1 MFRFFVYIILTGAG
15 LTACSSV
22 STYRISSERID
33 VVSNGTRPTALD
45 SLIQPYQDSVKK
57 EMSEVL
63 AIADTNFFILRKPS
77 GNLNNWVSDAIFVN
91 QTRNV
96 RLSEPTFCLLNN
108 GGIRSTLNKGEIT
121 KGDIYKLMPF
131 DNEIV
136 WVKLPIEVLK
146 DIEDYLMTKGGEPV
160 SNANMSASNLEI
172 NGLLKEST
180 HFWVITSD
188 YLMNGGDN
196 MRFFEKRVDVM
207 YPQKLLRDALLEE
220 AKNQGTLISVNEN
233 RMNF

>member
-1 MFRFFVYIILTGAG
+1 MFRFFVYILLTGAG
-15 LTACSSV
+15 LAACSSV
-22 STYRISSERID
+22 NTYRVNSERID
-33 VVSNGTRPTALD
+33 IVTIDAAPNTLD
-45 SLIQPYQDSVKK
+45 SLVQPYKDSVQN

-63 AIADTNFFILRKPS
+63 ALADTNFFNVRKPS
-77 GNLNNWVSDAIFVN
+77 GNLNNWVADAIFVN

-96 RLSEPTFCLLNN
+96 RLSEPTFCLLNT

-121 KGDIYKLMPF
+121 KSDIYKLMPF

-136 WVKLPIEVLK
+136 WVKLPIDALK
-146 DIEDYLMTKGGEPV
+146 DIEEYLFLKGGEPI
-160 SNANMSASNLEI
+160 SNAEMNAKHLEI
-172 NGLLKEST
+172 NGIRKEST

-196 MRFFEKRVDVM
+196 MRFFEKRVEVM
-207 YPQKLLRDALLEE
+207 YPQRLLRDALLEE
-220 AKNQGTLISVNEN
+220 AKSQGTLISVIKN

>member
-1 MFRFFVYIILTGAG
+1 MLKIIYIILTGAG

-22 STYRISSERID
+22 STYRISSDRID
-33 VVSNGTRPTALD
+33 VVSNGSSPTALD
-45 SLIQPYQDSVKK
+45 SLIQPYQDSVKS

-63 AIADTNFFILRKPS
+63 AIADTNFFIVRKPS
-77 GNLNNWVSDAIFVN
+77 GNLNNWVADAIFVN

-96 RLSEPTFCLLNN
+96 RLSEPTFCLLNT

-131 DNEIV
+131 DNELV
-136 WVKLPIEVLK
+136 WVKLPIEVLAE
-146 DIEDYLMTKGGEPV
+146 IEDYIRLKGGEPI
-160 SNANMSASNLEI
+160 SNAKMTATNLDI
-172 NGLLKEST
+172 NGIRKEST

-196 MRFFEKRVDVM
+196 MRFFEKSVDVM

>member
-1 MFRFFVYIILTGAG
+1 VA
-15 LTACSSV
+15 
-22 STYRISSERID
+22 
-33 VVSNGTRPTALD
+33 
-45 SLIQPYQDSVKK
+45 
-57 EMSEVL
+57 
-63 AIADTNFFILRKPS
+63 
-77 GNLNNWVSDAIFVN
+77 DAIFVN

-131 DNEIV
+131 DNELV

-146 DIEDYLMTKGGEPV
+146 DITDYLITKGGEPI
-160 SNANMSASNLEI
+160 SNAKLSNSNLEI
-172 NGLLKEST
+172 NGMRKEST

-188 YLMNGGDN
+188 YLMNGADN
-196 MRFFEKRVDVM
+196 MRFFKKRVEVM